1 MINKKL
7 DKVDYRILTL
17 LREDSRISLKELAK
31 VANVSIPT
39 ARTRIINLK
48 KLGIIKLTVSI
59 ELQSITNQIT
69 VFILLKTK
77 LPNIKSV
84 LEQLNKIV
92 EISEIYI
99 TTGKS
104 DIILK
109 IYAPNMQSIEKIIIE
124 KIGKLEGV
132 ETSESNFV
140 METVKNVSG
149 PILRPNF
156 GFEIECQNCGGL
168 VRDKYSA
175 KIEDKDE
182 FFCSEKCISEYIR
195 KS

>member
-1 MINKKL
+1 MMNKHL
-7 DKVDYRILTL
+7 DKIDYRILTL

-48 KLGIIKLTVSI
+48 KMGIVKLSVSI

-77 LPNIKSV
+77 LPNINSV
-84 LEQLNKIV
+84 LEQIQKII

-99 TTGKS
+99 TTGQS

-109 IYAPNMQSIEKIIIE
+109 IYAPDMQSVEKIIME

-132 ETSESNFV
+132 ETSQSNFV
-140 METVKNVSG
+140 METIKNVSG
-149 PILRPNF
+149 PVLRPNF
-156 GFEIECQNCGGL
+156 GFKIKCEKCGEL
-168 VRDKYSA
+168 VRDTFSI

-182 FFCSEKCISEYIR
+182 FFCSEKCLSEYIR

>member
-1 MINKKL
+1 MIKKQL

-39 ARTRIINLK
+39 ARSRIINLK
-48 KLGIIKLTVSI
+48 KIGIIKLTISI

-84 LEQLNKIV
+84 LEQLDKIV
-92 EISEIYI
+92 
-99 TTGKS
+99 
-104 DIILK
+104 
-109 IYAPNMQSIEKIIIE
+109 
-124 KIGKLEGV
+124 KLEGV
-132 ETSESNFV
+132 ETSDSNFV

-168 VRDKYSA
+168 VRDKYLA

-195 KS
+195 K